1 MSRFELWWAR
11 GVRALG
17 VVTGIIGTAL
27 AAGTSIGDFGLL
39 VPLGAAVAVFAHL
52 VVLSEGDQ

>member
-17 VVTGIIGTAL
+17 IVTGIIGIVL
-27 AAGTSIGDFGLL
+27 AAGTSNGDFILL
-39 VPLGAAVAVFAHL
+39 FPLGATVAALAHL
-52 VVLSEGDQ
+52 VVLSESGE